1 MSASGFH
8 KTHKIVLESAAD
20 LQLCAVDCIFTAS
33 MKLALQGQK
42 STAMQGVGAAEFC
55 VFLFYFSINKHT
67 SEFTKNE
74 AWNN

>member
-55 VFLFYFSINKHT
+55 GFSINKHT